1 MTRSW
6 PLLGV
11 LVFVLSACASTGEG
25 QRTRTDANVLTYED
39 IQSATARSV
48 YELIERERPRWLQP
62 RVARRL
68 TSNTQVHVYLND
80 APLGDVGVLRQLP
93 LDNVRRIQYLDPSQA
108 RTRLPSAG
116 VDLTAGVIQILTATG
131 VH

>member
-93 LDNVRRIQYLDPSQA
+93 LDNVP
-108 RTRLPSAG
+108 
-116 VDLTAGVIQILTATG
+116 
-131 VH
+131 